1 MIALIALLC
10 GEVTKKDTFESF
22 RIKLASARLNI
33 MDKYHTP
40 KHTRFK
46 RIMNPRGRKDR

>member
-10 GEVTKKDTFESF
+10 GGVTREDTFESF
-22 RIKLASARLNI
+22 RIKLAPVELNI
-33 MDKYHTP
+33 MEKYHTP

-46 RIMNPRGRKDR
+46 RIMNPRERKDR